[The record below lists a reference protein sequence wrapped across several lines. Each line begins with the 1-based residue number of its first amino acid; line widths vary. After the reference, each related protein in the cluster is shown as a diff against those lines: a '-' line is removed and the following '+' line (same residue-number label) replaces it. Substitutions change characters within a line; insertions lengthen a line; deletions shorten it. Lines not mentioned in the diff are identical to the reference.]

1 MPANAADAERLVV
14 ETRPDEARALRSLN
28 ETMTHLEIA
37 DLTKRYGDVT
47 SVDGLALAV
56 DRGEFIC
63 LLGPSGCGK
72 TTTLR
77 MLAGFLEPDGGEI
90 RVNGKVI
97 SAPGSVLPPERRNM
111 SMIFQSYAVWPHM
124 TVHENVGYGLRM
136 RGVGSAE
143 RDTRVATILKATK
156 LAEFALRYPAEL
168 SGGQQQRVALA
179 RALAPNPEILLLDEP
194 LSNLDANLRG
204 DMRLEIRRLHDEFR
218 NTSIYVTHDQV
229 EAMTMADRIV
239 VMNAGRIEQI
249 GTPEDVYDRPNSRF
263 VARFIGGSNVL
274 DVQHLGGNE
283 VSLNGHRL
291 NVGAGDFAGPGHDM
305 GVCVKTH
312 DIELLTGPPGTGE
325 NLLPGV
331 VRSHAYLGAHR
342 DYVVDVG
349 QDVLISA
356 PAALV
361 VPPGAAVSVRF
372 RAERCRALAR

>member
-1 MPANAADAERLVV
+1 MA
-14 ETRPDEARALRSLN
+14 
-28 ETMTHLEIA
+28 HLEIVE
-37 DLTKRYGDVT
+37 LTKRFGEVT
-47 SVDGLALAV
+47 SVDGLSLSV
-56 DRGEFIC
+56 EPGEFIC

-77 MLAGFLEPDGGEI
+77 MLAGFIEPDGGEI
-90 RVNGKVI
+90 RVNGKAI
-97 SAPGSVLPPERRNM
+97 STPRAVLPPERRNM
-111 SMIFQSYAVWPHM
+111 GMIFQSYAIWPHM

-136 RGVGSAE
+136 RGVAAAE
-143 RDTRVATILKATK
+143 REARVAATLQATK
-156 LAEFALRYPAEL
+156 LAELALRYPAEL

-179 RALAPNPEILLLDEP
+179 RALAPNPDILLLDEP

-249 GTPEDVYDRPNSRF
+249 GAPEDVYDRPNSRF

-274 DVQHLGGNE
+274 DVKHVGGNE
-283 VSLNGHRL
+283 VLLNGHRL
-291 NVGAGDFAGPGHDM
+291 SVGEGEFAGAGRAM
-305 GVCVKTH
+305 SVCVKTH
-312 DIELLTGPPGTGE
+312 DVELLTEPARSGD
-325 NLLPGV
+325 NVLPGV
-331 VRSHAYLGAHR
+331 VRSQAYLGGHR

-349 QDVLISA
+349 QDLLITA

-361 VPPGAAVSVRF
+361 VPPGSPVNVRF